1 MLRPGF
7 ARPLQGSTVLGSY
20 VSLATGQQASRAV
33 PGLSHPPGR
42 PRKQFFLVVA
52 SVIALLGDGI
62 SLSPEGRAAFAELS
76 GDFRGFMG
84 PLCSHYQSA

>member
-1 MLRPGF
+1 MLGPGF
-7 ARPLQGSTVLGSY
+7 AGPLQGGTVLGSY
-20 VSLATGQQASRAV
+20 VSLATGQQASRQCPAFLIH
-33 PGLSHPPGR
+33 PGGR
-42 PRKQFFLVVA
+42 AKQFFSAVA
-52 SVIALLGDGI
+52 SVTALLSDGI